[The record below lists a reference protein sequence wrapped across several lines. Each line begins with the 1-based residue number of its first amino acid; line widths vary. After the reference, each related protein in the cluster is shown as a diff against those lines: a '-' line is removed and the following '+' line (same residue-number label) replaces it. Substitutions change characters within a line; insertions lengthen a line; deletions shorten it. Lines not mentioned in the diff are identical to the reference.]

1 QPFVRKPRVEFG
13 IGGCRQLR
21 DEDEGIP
28 RRIAEPRKS
37 LADLE
42 PLRRY
47 QTDARAGRK
56 NRIVSSRRTDQGG
69 QDQENGQDRT
79 SVHHGGGAKKR
90 HIWPKK
96 NGPSEASAAPKRRV
110 PAPGKTPPER
120 PQAPPLHF

>member
-79 SVHHGGGAKKR
+79 SVHHGGGGEKR
-90 HIWPKK
+90 GNMAEK
-96 NGPSEASAAPKRRV
+96 NGARQAAAR
-110 PAPGKTPPER
+110 
-120 PQAPPLHF
+120 

>member
-79 SVHHGGGAKKR
+79 SVHHGGWAKKR
-90 HIWPKK
+90 HILPKK
-96 NGPSEASAAPKRRV
+96 SGTGEGSAGGRGRVHAGGTIPSGAGDGGV
-110 PAPGKTPPER
+110 
-120 PQAPPLHF
+120 